1 MDSSSKGKYSDEG
14 RPPPREMM
22 PGFFRYLAAALREL
36 PLREEASMFR
46 RSEILVSCGQDCC
59 PDWHSR
65 SHLLALG
72 LCL

>member
-22 PGFFRYLAAALREL
+22 PGFLRYLAAALREL

-46 RSEILVSCGQDCC
+46 RSAV
-59 PDWHSR
+59 W
-65 SHLLALG
+65 LAVVQVAFG
-72 LCL
+72 TGTHDPIS